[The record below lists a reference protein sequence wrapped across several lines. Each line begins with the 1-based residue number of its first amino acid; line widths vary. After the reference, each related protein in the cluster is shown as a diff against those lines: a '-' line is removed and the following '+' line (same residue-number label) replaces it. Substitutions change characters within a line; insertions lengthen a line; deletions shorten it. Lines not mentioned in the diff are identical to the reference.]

1 LISFGY
7 VIHGINYRY
16 HHNYGY
22 LTRRWIATSEYFV
35 FMIQEYEY
43 CWLKITKKLIKTS

>member
-1 LISFGY
+1 LISFGC

-16 HHNYGY
+16 HHNCGY

-35 FMIQEYEY
+35 FMIQEYTN
-43 CWLKITKKLIKTS
+43 IVG